1 MAAEDSLRISCT
13 YAVDGLHKDRV
24 GLFNVI

>member
-13 YAVDGLHKDRV
+13 YAIDGLHKDRV
-24 GLFNVI
+24 GQFKVT